1 MPCFYSAKI
10 ILESRTASGLIITP
24 IVCKDFGYFCSGFC
38 RECILVATCDAAQP
52 FNAAGDSSRQI
63 WRASSFLMSACLTN
77 GQRLQVEGIV
87 RGCVQMVIG
96 DAAFHPNKLQGWTD
110 GILEEVLKRL
120 AELARPFKFVV
131 TVRS

>member
-1 MPCFYSAKI
+1 M
-10 ILESRTASGLIITP
+10 
-24 IVCKDFGYFCSGFC
+24 
-38 RECILVATCDAAQP
+38 
-52 FNAAGDSSRQI
+52 
-63 WRASSFLMSACLTN
+63 
-77 GQRLQVEGIV
+77 